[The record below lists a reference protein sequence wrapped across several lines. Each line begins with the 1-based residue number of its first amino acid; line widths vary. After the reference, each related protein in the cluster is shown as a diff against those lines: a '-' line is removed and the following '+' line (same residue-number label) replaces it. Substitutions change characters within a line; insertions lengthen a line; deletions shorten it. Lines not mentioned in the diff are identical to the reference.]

1 MFRRCR
7 PTTWPG
13 CIPRARSSSL
23 PSPRPSAARPGRPC
37 GRWSAAARQAPAVS
51 CPGRSSALITSR
63 PRAWK
68 AWSRSPAARPRPCAR
83 WPRRPPMWSAPSWA
97 STPPAGQRRRSW
109 RRTRLTTPNG
119 VGVMTATEER
129 VSSPQTAG
137 TPQTRGFR
145 ITRRRPDGA
154 RSRVDQFEVTVG
166 PDTTLLDALRE
177 IRSHHDRSLTLRYSC
192 CHASCGTCGMRAN
205 GREVLACVT
214 PLASLGA
221 GPITVEPL
229 ANARVEH
236 DLVVDMR
243 DLYAG
248 LEPARRPLI
257 RQDERLADRDQPG
270 SGFARYED

>member
-1 MFRRCR
+1 MDEFD
-7 PTTWPG
+7 
-13 CIPRARSSSL
+13 I
-23 PSPRPSAARPGRPC
+23 
-37 GRWSAAARQAPAVS
+37 AV
-51 CPGRSSALITSR
+51 GL
-63 PRAWK
+63 
-68 AWSRSPAARPRPCAR
+68 
-83 WPRRPPMWSAPSWA
+83 
-97 STPPAGQRRRSW
+97 
-109 RRTRLTTPNG
+109 
-119 VGVMTATEER
+119 E
-129 VSSPQTAG
+129 
-137 TPQTRGFR
+137 
-145 ITRRRPDGA
+145 
-154 RSRVDQFEVTVG
+154 
-166 PDTTLLDALRE
+166 TTLLDALRE

-257 RQDERLADRDQPG
+257 RQDERLACRDESGP
-270 SGFARYED
+270 GFARYEDCIECGLCTSACPITGSDPLYLRAGGAGRGLAHGAGAAWRRPVAGAGLGRRRAGLLALSRQL